1 MNITGDVGVE
11 HRNLIEK
18 MLCTPFESERCRFN
32 LCSVQGKHGF
42 YQYHPPFVTKE
53 SILKD
58 MTALPPEKSMEDKY
72 YLGFF
77 AGDELVAV
85 MDLILNYP
93 KPDIAF
99 IGFFMMNAQYQGRG
113 IGSQIVDEVTAH
125 LKACGFN
132 EMRLGID
139 KGNPQSRAFWTK
151 NGFSPVDEKGY
162 ILMSRM
168 LPD

>member
-1 MNITGDVGVE
+1 MLGLNIEILSKSYFVRRLNQRDVDS
-11 HRNLIEK
+11 IYA
-18 MLCTPFESERCRFN
+18 LCRENTI
-32 LCSVQGKHGF
+32 F

-77 AGDELVAV
+77 AQDELVAV

-99 IGFFMMNAQYQGRG
+99 IGFFMMNDRYQGRG

-139 KGNPQSRAFWTK
+139 KGNPQSTHFWRK
-151 NGFSPVDEKGY
+151 NGFQVIREVPQGDGV
-162 ILMSRM
+162 ILLAERS
-168 LPD
+168 L